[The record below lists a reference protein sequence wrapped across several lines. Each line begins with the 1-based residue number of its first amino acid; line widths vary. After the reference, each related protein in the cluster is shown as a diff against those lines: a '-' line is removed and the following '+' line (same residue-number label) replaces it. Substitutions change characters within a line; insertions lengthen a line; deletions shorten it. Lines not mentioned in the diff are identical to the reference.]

1 VPTAGSQTSEKT
13 GLGRNFVQME
23 RLGIEALG
31 EQLDLVGVNAMGL
44 AEKALA
50 DGEVF
55 EIELLHSP
63 KLGSDE
69 LFGYLGH
76 TLALEARNREFGL

>member
-1 VPTAGSQTSEKT
+1 
-13 GLGRNFVQME
+13 
-23 RLGIEALG
+23 
-31 EQLDLVGVNAMGL
+31 MGL
-44 AEKALA
+44 AEKPLT

-55 EIELLHSP
+55 QIELFHSS